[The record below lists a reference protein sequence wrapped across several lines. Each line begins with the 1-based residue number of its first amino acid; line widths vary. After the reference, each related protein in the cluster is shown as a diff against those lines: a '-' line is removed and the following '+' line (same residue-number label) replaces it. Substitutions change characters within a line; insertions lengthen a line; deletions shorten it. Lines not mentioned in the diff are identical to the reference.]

1 MSIAN
6 FPSQLQPI
14 IQGGFLARKFQKS
27 LESTLGYREVADR
40 ETFPNAV
47 GQTVTKTRRG
57 LKAPVTTPLAVNTNT
72 NLDNGLTPSEF
83 AVEQYTLGIAQY
95 ADSIDLNMVT
105 SKVALAS
112 VFVENAE
119 VNGVQAKQSLD
130 RLARNQLYFGSPDPS
145 VIDVGGYMGGN
156 TRVIATLGAP
166 ATTVHV
172 DDIRGFQNIIGSL
185 GSVTPVSAGSP
196 STVAINGVAYTMVG
210 VVADSAGSNVSTAPN
225 GVSGTLTFS
234 TNVAVVDGTDNNP
247 VVVSTA
253 PLVVRPNGRKT
264 AAALVAGDLLTMAMV
279 LKAVSVMRNNA
290 VPSINGFYNFY
301 LDNDQL
307 LGLFQDPAFQQLFR
321 GAFDSKEYV
330 HGSVFTLLGVRF
342 IPVTEAPITASLG
355 AGAISN
361 GLLVGKGALVEGD
374 YASIGYSDLPDADK
388 MLMEMVDG
396 ICMVTREP
404 LDRLKQIIAQS
415 WYWIGGFA
423 LPSDVT
429 ANSLIIPTASNSALK
444 RGILVQSLGL

>member
-1 MSIAN
+1 MGIENLPAA
-6 FPSQLQPI
+6 LQPI
-14 IQGGFLARKFQKS
+14 VQQGFLARKFERALQ
-27 LESTLGYREVADR
+27 STLGYREVADR
-40 ETFPNAV
+40 EDFPNAV

-72 NLDNGLTPSEF
+72 NLDNGLTASEF
-83 AVEQYTLGIAQY
+83 SVEQYTLGIAQY
-95 ADSIDLNMVT
+95 ADTIDLNMVT

-112 VFVENAE
+112 VFVQNAE

-156 TRVIATLGAP
+156 TRVITTLGAP
-166 ATTVHV
+166 SATVHV
-172 DDIRGFQNIIGSL
+172 DDIRGFANIIGAL

-210 VVADSAGSNVSTAPN
+210 VVADGANVSTAPS

-234 TNVAVVDGTDNNP
+234 SNVAVADGTSGNP
-247 VVVSTA
+247 AVVSTA

-355 AGAISN
+355 AGPISN
-361 GLLVGKGALVEGD
+361 GLLVGKGALIEGD
-374 YASIGYSDLPDADK
+374 YVSIGYSDMLPDADK
-388 MLMEMVDG
+388 SMMEMVDG

-423 LPSDVT
+423 LPSDIT

-444 RGILVQSLGL
+444 RGVLIQSLGL